1 MAFGEGYNYMKEHI
15 GDGAYAEWNGYE
27 LILTTENGISVQ
39 NRVVL
44 EPLVLKSLKEF
55 IQRVEASCKTT

>member
-1 MAFGEGYNYMKEHI
+1 MKEHI